1 MYDIEFF
8 RKADKLK
15 GKIVSGDLTT
25 RDVRGIEVELDRI
38 RSRVPAL
45 FNFETTNF
53 CNMTCIM
60 CPRTTLMQR
69 ENQWIENDVFENVL
83 DQIIPHRPES
93 LEEFWKFIE
102 NRYGITFKSPS
113 ENAFYFYVS
122 ARCVTLHGFG
132 EPMVDKNIVTRVQA
146 CTDRGIPT
154 YFSCVPANA
163 NAKRV
168 DRIMEAG
175 LNVIKFSIDSL
186 DDVEQKRIRG
196 RPNNFQKSYDTILEI
211 LEMKEKRGHKTIV
224 VPCMIALSEDMQ
236 SREMHDEFLDLWR
249 DLDVF
254 AYVKSQDNRWLYEE
268 GEELVNHSHYMDQ
281 YCEFPWTSVT
291 VMADGSVVPCT
302 QDYDCEMIMGDA
314 KKDALESIW
323 NNENYRNLR
332 KWHIN
337 GNFPKGFKCSE
348 RCDLKKLHQYV
359 KEG

>member
-25 RDVRGIEVELDRI
+25 RDMRGIEVELDRI

-45 FNFETTNF
+45 FNLETTNF

-132 EPMVDKNIVTRVQA
+132 EPMVDKNIVARVQA

-186 DDVEQKRIRG
+186 
-196 RPNNFQKSYDTILEI
+196 FLSYSSII
-211 LEMKEKRGHKTIV
+211 
-224 VPCMIALSEDMQ
+224 
-236 SREMHDEFLDLWR
+236 
-249 DLDVF
+249 
-254 AYVKSQDNRWLYEE
+254 
-268 GEELVNHSHYMDQ
+268 
-281 YCEFPWTSVT
+281 TS
-291 VMADGSVVPCT
+291 S
-302 QDYDCEMIMGDA
+302 
-314 KKDALESIW
+314 S
-323 NNENYRNLR
+323 
-332 KWHIN
+332 
-337 GNFPKGFKCSE
+337 F
-348 RCDLKKLHQYV
+348 
-359 KEG
+359 